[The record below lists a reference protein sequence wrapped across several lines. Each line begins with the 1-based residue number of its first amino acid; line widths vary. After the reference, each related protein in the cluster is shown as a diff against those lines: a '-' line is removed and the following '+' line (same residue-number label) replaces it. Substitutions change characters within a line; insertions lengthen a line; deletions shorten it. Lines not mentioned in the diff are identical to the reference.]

1 MKFNVSDVS
10 NAEYHRQDYKK
21 FYNWITKDACIS
33 MENKYKP
40 TYIDDLGYDTGNVL
54 YYEVT

>member
-21 FYNWITKDACIS
+21 FYDWITKDACIS

-54 YYEVT
+54 Y